1 MPIEV
6 IICVNTMVAVEQEVK
21 YPRKHDNIFILKTF
35 KYFDDQVI
43 SKTIILTYN
52 YSKGECVGN

>member
-1 MPIEV
+1 
-6 IICVNTMVAVEQEVK
+6 MVAVEQEVK
-21 YPRKHDNIFILKTF
+21 YPRKHDNLFILKTF